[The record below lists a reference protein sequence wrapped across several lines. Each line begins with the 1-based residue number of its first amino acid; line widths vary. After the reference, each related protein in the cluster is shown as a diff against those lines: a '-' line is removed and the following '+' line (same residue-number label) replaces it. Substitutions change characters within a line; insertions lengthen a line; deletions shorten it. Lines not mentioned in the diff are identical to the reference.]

1 MKKIFILFIAV
12 LMVGAVNAQ
21 QTLKEALYGG
31 RLKNDSGSVVK
42 KTDDL
47 KTKIDTSQ
55 KKTEEIRAKDS
66 IIKAVVKEDSVKLER
81 IKENVV
87 VASKEIA
94 KDNNTVWKDFMDKL
108 STDIRTEVMTSKK
121 IKDGTYSVL
130 LNYEIGV
137 DGHVSVISVS
147 SDPSNSFLE
156 SQVKERITLNAPVLS
171 PAVTATGKPRK
182 VSKKQVLTFSK

>member
-1 MKKIFILFIAV
+1 MKKIFILLIAV
-12 LMVGAVNAQ
+12 LMVSAVGAQ

-66 IIKAVVKEDSVKLER
+66 IAKAVVKEDSVKLER